1 MEYWQAALLGLVQ
14 GLTEFLP
21 VSSSGHLRTMSYFAG
36 MEEPQ
41 TLFDV
46 GVHAGTLA
54 TVLLFFHRDVGRL
67 IVAPFNSMSQALS
80 GGGWQSISRN
90 PDLRGVAFIVLGS
103 IPTALIGYSLGE
115 YLEGYA
121 ASIEFV
127 AWMFIVN
134 GCVLHLSRLVTTPF
148 GGSRLN
154 TGFLGM
160 RWWDAILIGTAQ
172 GFAVARGISRSG
184 STISA
189 ALICGVD
196 RDTAGRF
203 SFLLSIPAIVG
214 ATAFSL
220 RKFESAGEPEYELI
234 AIGALTA
241 MITGAVA
248 LHYLMRLVR
257 KGQFHHFGWYT
268 LALGTALLVW
278 HNFGDHLQT
287 CWEAAF
293 HV

>member
-21 VSSSGHLRTMSYFAG
+21 VSSSGHLRVMGYFAG

-54 TVLLFFHRDVGRL
+54 AVVLFFHHDVARL
-67 IVAPFNSMSQALS
+67 AVAPFKSISRALS
-80 GGGWQSISRN
+80 GEGWSAIAGD

-103 IPTALIGYSLGE
+103 VPTALIGFSLGE
-115 YLEGYA
+115 HLEGYA

-134 GCVLHLSRLVTTPF
+134 GCILHLSRLITAPF
-148 GGSRLN
+148 GGGRLN

-160 RWWDAILIGTAQ
+160 RWWDAVLIGTAQ
-172 GFAVARGISRSG
+172 GLAVARGISRSG
-184 STISA
+184 STIST
-189 ALICGVD
+189 ALVCGVD

-220 RKFESAGEPEYELI
+220 RRYESAGDPEYVLV
-234 AIGALTA
+234 AIGAVTA
-241 MITGAVA
+241 MFTGAIA
-248 LHYLMRLVR
+248 LHYLMKLVR

-268 LALGTALLVW
+268 LALGTALLLW
-278 HNFGDHLQT
+278 HNYSEQLQT

-293 HV
+293 HG